1 MLSADFP
8 DASAV
13 HGFQYKYGT
22 IPTRTDFFN
31 YATINTCD
39 PLTFTQGS
47 TAWRSVPRM
56 GWVESPNDD
65 PSSTL
70 NAEFSTNFTLTET
83 TEISFDWQV
92 NSEENIGVLSF
103 YVDGTIVKSITGE
116 TEFETVRQ
124 SLGEG
129 NHTLKWVYKRTTSE
143 NSGLGIGRVKNLN
156 VQNTTVGAWIDAP
169 ATSSS
174 LLLEHL
180 YPSQDYI
187 FRAYSSSGGEMVY
200 STIQPFKTKSIS
212 LGNPTVVNTTQ
223 TTATFECD
231 VNPGDAEVQAGF
243 IFNSVATPTNTF
255 ASYFYAASSQYKPTP
270 SWDSKWGYSTS
281 GYVYN
286 NNRSNNQD
294 ITISFTLDHPAQI
307 SFEYKVSG
315 GRINYVED
323 GTTIQCTS
331 SSYTT
336 VTRTLAAGT
345 HTIKWI
351 TYFNSNIYAYTAF
364 IKNVQISSKDDV
376 AEVPVVIADGKISY
390 TLTNLKPDAM
400 GTVQSFLRPA
410 YSSPLEYTWPVGNSD
425 AVFFTTKPV
434 TTQTDSVTNRRQA
447 SARLY
452 GSFDCGDATLV
463 AKGIQYKN
471 ATTTR
476 WSKATTTEE
485 GNKLIANVTSLL
497 PATKYEWRTFIQA
510 EGCDTVFSQKAEFT
524 TDTVRALKPTL
535 VSCTQHTAKVQGE
548 VIVGDATIYAR
559 GMEFRAVGSSEWESV
574 EDLGMDDMYVIEK
587 NDLALHTAY
596 QARTYVQQAG
606 NQFVYSDVLEFT
618 TKNIEAFVDSVTNVY
633 QRTAVIH
640 GRVSPGDDNVESKKI
655 HIYKISGSS
664 LSEVATSDITT
675 ADTIFAHKITG
686 LQPET
691 RYAFIVEARN
701 SEGASVFSGTTTG
714 ISSATS
720 TTDAFTKALLS
731 PLSATNVTVTHDD
744 TWKAGSGYVYM
755 NTNSDG
761 KVVTATFTLLKAA
774 AITFDWRVKGL
785 GSSSSNQAR
794 IDFFV
799 DGASSASSQI
809 KSSSNSS
816 YTSGSVTQSLSAGKH
831 TLKWSSYY
839 YGTYDARI
847 SNLLIPVEAVEVES
861 TGQTGAYG
869 TCTTL
874 GFFESDSFVAKDIT
888 QTTATLHATTIPTDE
903 EGVDYIVYRY
913 NDVSDT
919 ELRTIWDAMSD
930 AEKEPYTYMVEE
942 DIYYDYEVWAAD
954 YRESLRVLYP
964 TTIEDNKIT
973 SALTE
978 LTHNT
983 NYVFYLAAIT
993 ADGTTFKNRKSVS
1006 FTTLPVGLN
1015 ITMSSVTQTSAVA
1028 KVTVNAGTAAITN
1041 LQYYFL
1047 DETLHPVS
1055 GNINL
1060 TGLKPN
1066 TTYSIGF
1073 RYTVDG
1079 GVQTYNYSFT
1089 TLATSVSLS
1098 SSEVL
1103 QTSAMVRLDAS
1114 VGTATYVTSGYMFN
1128 GENIT
1133 LSSGSSRRL
1142 TELTPNTEYTIQP
1155 YVTTTEG
1162 GTVYGKAISFR
1173 TKSITLTTT
1182 EPTNISN
1189 RSATLNGTIDCDSY
1203 SSAEFGMQWRE
1214 KTGWT
1219 TDPRFTVGHKNDD
1232 GTITLALVNGML
1244 KPDTEYEFRTAVRYK
1259 DVIYYASSWKDLR
1272 TELEFVVYPATPY
1285 TLYRT
1290 DSENNRL
1297 ILCGYYIAGSEDVV
1311 SQGYEY
1317 WLNGGSAKSRLT
1329 SESYQSGNQVTA
1341 TAKQV
1346 VLTDT
1351 SMEGFID
1358 LSALDHGTYSIR
1370 AFVTTTSSTYYGQQL
1385 TFTVGEPLAVE
1396 EVDGDNPTCIVS
1408 DSQIVIKNAVGT
1420 HVRIIDMSGRIVYG
1434 NRLSKAVETISV
1446 YPGVYI
1452 VKLGSSKT
1460 LKVAVK

>member
-1 MLSADFP
+1 MLKNF
-8 DASAV
+8 
-13 HGFQYKYGT
+13 Y
-22 IPTRTDFFN
+22 RT
-31 YATINTCD
+31 AI
-39 PLTFTQGS
+39 
-47 TAWRSVPRM
+47 
-56 GWVESPNDD
+56 
-65 PSSTL
+65 
-70 NAEFSTNFTLTET
+70 
-83 TEISFDWQV
+83 
-92 NSEENIGVLSF
+92 
-103 YVDGTIVKSITGE
+103 
-116 TEFETVRQ
+116 
-124 SLGEG
+124 
-129 NHTLKWVYKRTTSE
+129 
-143 NSGLGIGRVKNLN
+143 
-156 VQNTTVGAWIDAP
+156 
-169 ATSSS
+169 
-174 LLLEHL
+174 
-180 YPSQDYI
+180 
-187 FRAYSSSGGEMVY
+187 
-200 STIQPFKTKSIS
+200 
-212 LGNPTVVNTTQ
+212 
-223 TTATFECD
+223 
-231 VNPGDAEVQAGF
+231 

-270 SWDSKWGYSTS
+270 SWNSKWGYSTS

-294 ITISFTLDHPAQI
+294 IIISFTLDRPAQL

-345 HTIKWI
+345 HTIKWS

-434 TTQTDSVTNRRQA
+434 TTQTDSVTNLRQA

-452 GSFDCGDATLV
+452 GSFDSGDATLV

-485 GNKLIANVTSLL
+485 DNKLIANVTSLL

-524 TDTVRALKPTL
+524 TEAVSALKPTL
-535 VSCTQHTAKVQGE
+535 VSCTQHTAKIQGE

-559 GMEFRAVGSSEWESV
+559 GMEFRAMGSSEWESI

-587 NDLALHTAY
+587 NDLAIHTAY

-618 TKNIEAFVDSVTNVY
+618 TKPVTTQTDSVTNLRQASARLYGSFDSGDATLVAKGIQYKNATTTRWSKATTTEEDNKLIANVTSLLPATKYEWRTFIKAEGCDTLFSQKAEFTTKNIEAFVDSVTNVY
-633 QRTAVIH
+633 QRTAIIH

-664 LSEVATSDITT
+664 LSEVTTSDITT

-691 RYAFIVEARN
+691 RYAFIVEAQN
-701 SEGASVFSGTTTG
+701 SAGASVFSGTTAG
-714 ISSATS
+714 ISSATPS
-720 TTDAFTKALLS
+720 TDAFTKALLS
-731 PLSATNVTVTHDD
+731 PSSATNVTVTHDD

-755 NTNSDG
+755 NTNNDG

-774 AITFDWRVKGL
+774 EISFGWEVKGL
-785 GSSSSNQAR
+785 GSSSTSQAR

-799 DGASSASSQI
+799 DGASSVSRQIKASS
-809 KSSSNSS
+809 NNS
-816 YTSGSVTQSLSAGKH
+816 YTSGSVTLSLPAGTH

-839 YGTYDARI
+839 YGTYGARI
-847 SNLLIPVEAVEVES
+847 SNLLIPAEAVLD
-861 TGQTGAYG
+861 TGQTIHCI
-869 TCTTL
+869 CTTL
-874 GFFESDSFVAKDIT
+874 GFFDSDSFVAKDIT

-1114 VGTATYVTSGYMFN
+1114 VGTATYVTSGYVFN

-1285 TLYRT
+1285 TMYRT

-1346 VLTDT
+1346 VLTDA
-1351 SMEGFID
+1351 SMEGYID
-1358 LSALDHGTYSIR
+1358 LSSLDYGTYSIR

-1396 EVDGDNPTCIVS
+1396 EVDGDNPT
-1408 DSQIVIKNAVGT
+1408 
-1420 HVRIIDMSGRIVYG
+1420 
-1434 NRLSKAVETISV
+1434 
-1446 YPGVYI
+1446 
-1452 VKLGSSKT
+1452 
-1460 LKVAVK
+1460 